1 GGFQRRTRRAAT
13 LTVVGDAERGTVGQG
28 AVIQARHQLPPADVG
43 AHTPGLARRAVVR
56 EADAA
61 AVDRCMRAAAR
72 PVAGIGGT
80 RIAVVAALRS
90 ARVARPGPAGVV
102 GRAGIAV
109 LAGRAVWH
117 RHVDARARRGIALAG
132 LVTPI
137 ECRTHHGRTAATGAG
152 VAGAIV
158 LGAGAR
164 VVAGYPFVRRDAVA
178 GARGGGADLRGGESF
193 VPRPPSRPPGARAA
207 PPPPHPPPPGA
218 PHIGVSD

>member
-43 AHTPGLARRAVVR
+43 AHTPGLARRAVIR

-80 RIAVVAALRS
+80 RIAVVAAVPR
-90 ARVARPGPAGVV
+90 ARDARPGPAGVV

-132 LVTPI
+132 LVTLI
-137 ECRTHHGRTAATGAG
+137 ERRTHHGCAAAAGAG

-178 GARGGGADLRGGESF
+178 GARGGGGDPRGARECAPPARPGPGGAGGGP
-193 VPRPPSRPPGARAA
+193 PRPRPA
-207 PPPPHPPPPGA
+207 PVPHT
-218 PHIGVSD
+218 